1 MFNAL
6 YSTFE
11 TPRPSRLQDRYQNV
25 PDGELARA
33 QAAWDAARGRD
44 EDFNAVQLDYVA
56 RAAREHVQQQVADR
70 EREAKRQADAE
81 APLIENARA
90 AFLRAG
96 GSAEDFE
103 KQRGDIV
110 AQARAKLAVEA
121 AVNAAKPAASHVTRW

>member
-1 MFNAL
+1 MFDTL

-33 QAAWDAARGRD
+33 QAAWDSARSRD
-44 EDFNAVQLDYVA
+44 ENFNAVQLDSVA
-56 RAAREHVQQQVADR
+56 RSAREHVKQQVADR

-103 KQRGDIV
+103 KQRGEIV
-110 AQARAKLAVEA
+110 GQARAKLAVEA
-121 AVNAAKPAASHVTRW
+121 AVNAVKPVPSHVTSW